1 MRSAYSYWTCFL
13 CKKTMRGHGFAKYNH
28 QMKHVREGRMIKKVV
43 HSDTSPYR
51 QVVFDIVK

>member
-1 MRSAYSYWTCFL
+1 
-13 CKKTMRGHGFAKYNH
+13 MRGHGLAKYNH

-43 HSDTSPYR
+43 YSDTSPYR